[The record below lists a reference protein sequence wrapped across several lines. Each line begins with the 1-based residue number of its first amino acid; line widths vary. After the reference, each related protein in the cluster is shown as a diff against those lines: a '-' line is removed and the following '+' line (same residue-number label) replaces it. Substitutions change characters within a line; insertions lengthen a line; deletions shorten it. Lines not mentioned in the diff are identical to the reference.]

1 MVWFGIGFNMFI
13 FLLWIQEGLNM
24 IISKQNS
31 GRIVASLI
39 FLTPIIVL
47 FASSALFYS
56 GYSPQGT
63 INKGTLLDDP
73 IQLSELKLDVDLGPL
88 KDEFPGKWS
97 IVQFVSGDCLEKCW
111 DTLYSSRQINIRLAK
126 NSDRVVRYLI
136 NIGTNNLS
144 SQSIEKIAEEYPSLF
159 IGTIQSELLPLSV
172 SEKLQDSPYILFDPL
187 GNGILIYDSTLPS
200 GELLEDIKK
209 VLQNSKIG

>member
-1 MVWFGIGFNMFI
+1 
-13 FLLWIQEGLNM
+13 M

-31 GRIVASLI
+31 GRLVASLI

-47 FASSALFYS
+47 FASSAMFYS

-63 INKGTLLDDP
+63 VNKGTLLSEP
-73 IQLSELKLDVDLGPL
+73 IQLSELQLDVVSGPL

-97 IVQFVSGDCLEKCW
+97 IVQFVSGDCAEKCW
-111 DTLYSSRQINIRLAK
+111 ETLYSSRQINIRLAK

-136 NIGTNNLS
+136 NVGANNLS
-144 SQSIEKIAEEYPSLF
+144 NQSIKKISEQYPLLNTG
-159 IGTIQSELLPLSV
+159 IIKGDLLPLSV
-172 SEKLQDSPYILFDPL
+172 TKKLQDSPYILFDPL

>member
-1 MVWFGIGFNMFI
+1 
-13 FLLWIQEGLNM
+13 M

-31 GRIVASLI
+31 GRLVASLI

-47 FASSALFYS
+47 FASSAMFYS

-63 INKGTLLDDP
+63 VNKGTLLPEP
-73 IQLSELKLDVDLGPL
+73 IQLSELQLDVVSGPL

-97 IVQFVSGDCLEKCW
+97 IVQFVSGDCTEKCW
-111 DTLYSSRQINIRLAK
+111 ETLYSSRQINIRLAK

-136 NIGTNNLS
+136 NVGANNLS
-144 SQSIEKIAEEYPSLF
+144 NQSIKKISEQYPLLNTG
-159 IGTIQSELLPLSV
+159 IIKGDLLPLSV
-172 SEKLQDSPYILFDPL
+172 TKKLQDSPYILFDPL
-187 GNGILIYDSTLPS
+187 GNGILLYDSTLPS

>member
-1 MVWFGIGFNMFI
+1 
-13 FLLWIQEGLNM
+13 M

-31 GRIVASLI
+31 GRLVASLI

-47 FASSALFYS
+47 FASSAMFYS

-63 INKGTLLDDP
+63 VNKGTLLDEP
-73 IQLSELKLDVDLGPL
+73 IELGELKLDVVSGPL
-88 KDEFPGKWS
+88 TEEFPGKWS
-97 IVQFVSGDCLEKCW
+97 IVQFVSGDCTEKCW
-111 DTLYSSRQINIRLAK
+111 ETLYSSRQINIRLAK

-136 NIGTNNLS
+136 NVGTNNLS
-144 SQSIEKIAEEYPSLF
+144 NQSIERISEEYP
-159 IGTIQSELLPLSV
+159 LLNTGIIDSDLVPLSV
-172 SEKLQDSPYILFDPL
+172 TKKLQDSPYILFDPL

>member
-1 MVWFGIGFNMFI
+1 
-13 FLLWIQEGLNM
+13 M

-31 GRIVASLI
+31 GRLVASLI

-47 FASSALFYS
+47 IASSAMFYS

-63 INKGTLLDDP
+63 VNKGTLLDEP
-73 IQLSELKLDVDLGPL
+73 IELGELKLDVVSGPL
-88 KDEFPGKWS
+88 KEEFPGKWS
-97 IVQFVSGDCLEKCW
+97 IVQFVSGDCTEKCW
-111 DTLYSSRQINIRLAK
+111 ETLYSSRQINIRLAK

-136 NIGTNNLS
+136 NVGTNNLS
-144 SQSIEKIAEEYPSLF
+144 NQSIERISEEYP
-159 IGTIQSELLPLSV
+159 LLNTGIIDSDLVPLSV
-172 SEKLQDSPYILFDPL
+172 TKKLQDSPYILFDPL

>member
-1 MVWFGIGFNMFI
+1 
-13 FLLWIQEGLNM
+13 M

-31 GRIVASLI
+31 GRLVASLI

-47 FASSALFYS
+47 FASSAMFYS

-63 INKGTLLDDP
+63 VNKGTLLSEP
-73 IQLSELKLDVDLGPL
+73 IQLSELQLDVVSGPL
-88 KDEFPGKWS
+88 KDKFPGKWS
-97 IVQFVSGDCLEKCW
+97 IVQFVSGDCTEKCW
-111 DTLYSSRQINIRLAK
+111 ETLYSSRQINIRLAK

-136 NIGTNNLS
+136 NVGANNLS
-144 SQSIEKIAEEYPSLF
+144 NQSIKKISEQYPLLNTG
-159 IGTIQSELLPLSV
+159 IIKGDLLPLSV
-172 SEKLQDSPYILFDPL
+172 TKKLQDSPYILFDPL

>member
-1 MVWFGIGFNMFI
+1 
-13 FLLWIQEGLNM
+13 M

-31 GRIVASLI
+31 GRLVASLI

-47 FASSALFYS
+47 FASSAMFYS

-63 INKGTLLDDP
+63 VNKGTLLPEP
-73 IQLSELKLDVDLGPL
+73 IQLSELQLDVVSGPL

-97 IVQFVSGDCLEKCW
+97 IVQFVSGDCTEKCW
-111 DTLYSSRQINIRLAK
+111 ETLYSSRQINIRLAK

-136 NIGTNNLS
+136 NVGANNLS
-144 SQSIEKIAEEYPSLF
+144 NQSIERISEEYP
-159 IGTIQSELLPLSV
+159 LLNTGIIDSDLVPLSV
-172 SEKLQDSPYILFDPL
+172 TKKLQDSPYILFDPL

>member
-1 MVWFGIGFNMFI
+1 
-13 FLLWIQEGLNM
+13 M

-31 GRIVASLI
+31 GRLVASLI

-47 FASSALFYS
+47 FASSAMFYS

-63 INKGTLLDDP
+63 VNKGTLLSEP
-73 IQLSELKLDVDLGPL
+73 IQLSELQLDVVSGPL

-97 IVQFVSGDCLEKCW
+97 IVQFVSGDCTEKCW
-111 DTLYSSRQINIRLAK
+111 ETLYSSRQINIRLAK

-136 NIGTNNLS
+136 NVGANNLS
-144 SQSIEKIAEEYPSLF
+144 NQSIKKISEQYPLLNTG
-159 IGTIQSELLPLSV
+159 IIKGDLLPLSV
-172 SEKLQDSPYILFDPL
+172 AKKLQDSPYILFDPL

>member
-1 MVWFGIGFNMFI
+1 
-13 FLLWIQEGLNM
+13 M

-31 GRIVASLI
+31 GRLVASLI

-47 FASSALFYS
+47 FASSAMFYS

-63 INKGTLLDDP
+63 VNKGTLLSEP
-73 IQLSELKLDVDLGPL
+73 IQLSELQLDVVSGPL

-97 IVQFVSGDCLEKCW
+97 IVQFVSGDCTEKCW
-111 DTLYSSRQINIRLAK
+111 ETLYSSRQINIRLAK

-136 NIGTNNLS
+136 NVGVNNLS
-144 SQSIEKIAEEYPSLF
+144 NQSIKKISEQYPLLNTG
-159 IGTIQSELLPLSV
+159 IIKGDLLPLSV
-172 SEKLQDSPYILFDPL
+172 TKKLQDSPYILFDPL

>member
-1 MVWFGIGFNMFI
+1 
-13 FLLWIQEGLNM
+13 M
-24 IISKQNS
+24 IISKQHS
-31 GRIVASLI
+31 GRLVGSLT

-47 FASSALFYS
+47 FASSAMFYC

-63 INKGTLLDDP
+63 VNKGTLLDEP
-73 IQLSELKLDVDLGPL
+73 IELGELKLDVVSGPL
-88 KDEFPGKWS
+88 KEEFPGKWS
-97 IVQFVSGDCLEKCW
+97 IVQFVSGDCTEKCW
-111 DTLYSSRQINIRLAK
+111 ETLYSSRQINIRLAK

-136 NIGTNNLS
+136 NVGTNNLS
-144 SQSIEKIAEEYPSLF
+144 NQSIERISEEYP
-159 IGTIQSELLPLSV
+159 LLNTGIIDSDLVPLSV
-172 SEKLQDSPYILFDPL
+172 TKKLQDSPYILFDPL

>member
-1 MVWFGIGFNMFI
+1 
-13 FLLWIQEGLNM
+13 M

-31 GRIVASLI
+31 GRLVASLI
-39 FLTPIIVL
+39 FLTPIVVL
-47 FASSALFYS
+47 FASSAMFYS

-63 INKGTLLDDP
+63 VNKGTLLDEP
-73 IQLSELKLDVDLGPL
+73 IQLGELKLDVVSGPL
-88 KDEFPGKWS
+88 KEEFPGKWS
-97 IVQFVSGDCLEKCW
+97 IVQFVSGDCTEKCW
-111 DTLYSSRQINIRLAK
+111 ETLYSSRQINIRLAK

-136 NIGTNNLS
+136 NVGANNLS
-144 SQSIEKIAEEYPSLF
+144 NQSIERISAEYP
-159 IGTIQSELLPLSV
+159 LLNTGIIDSDLVPLSV
-172 SEKLQDSPYILFDPL
+172 TKKLQDSPYILFDPL